1 MPDIVRVLLL
11 ALFPAAGNFAGG
23 MLAEAIRT
31 SRRSLSI
38 ALHLAAGIVFGVIAV
53 ELAPRTL
60 ERLDAWLAV
69 TGFIEGCAA
78 FIGLDPL
85 IDRFK
90 SSFATAAVCSGP
102 GECYACGALDNY
114 YAVGVGLFGAGPILH
129 ATTYESFKR

>member
-1 MPDIVRVLLL
+1 MNRRPPESTRTATRYPYTTPFRSNRNGRANRSIYRPDIVRVLLL

-60 ERLDAWLAV
+60 ESLDAWLAV
-69 TGFIEGCAA
+69 TGFIAGE
-78 FIGLDPL
+78 IG
-85 IDRFK
+85 R
-90 SSFATAAVCSGP
+90 AHV
-102 GECYACGALDNY
+102 
-114 YAVGVGLFGAGPILH
+114 
-129 ATTYESFKR
+129 